1 MCPNQSTL
9 YRFMSLTS
17 KNQIRIKHWMTST
30 RIIRITS
37 GFVYFAIIYGVTT
50 SIINALL
57 ELNIFPTYT
66 ICLMDSEVDNIDNSL
81 VLAFFV
87 MPSVFMAYTTPIF
100 DFVTFRLMKF
110 WSHRSQQ
117 IPPGIE
123 YIQSFTYLGNEKAKN
138 LCIFRLSKYSITGYS
153 GQYIT
158 LDFQFP
164 SGFIF

>member
-57 ELNIFPTYT
+57 DLNIFPTYT
-66 ICLMDSEVDNIDNSL
+66 ICLMDSEVDNMDNSL
-81 VLAFFV
+81 LLIFFV
-87 MPSVFMAYTTPIF
+87 MPSVLMAFTIPIF
-100 DFVTFRLMKF
+100 DFVTFRFMKF
-110 WSHRSQQ
+110 LSDRSQQ
-117 IPPGIE
+117 FPK
-123 YIQSFTYLGNEKAKN
+123 GN
-138 LCIFRLSKYSITGYS
+138 
-153 GQYIT
+153 
-158 LDFQFP
+158 QF
-164 SGFIF
+164 